1 MKNLYVNKGLIFLTY
16 KWKKIHNLLEKQ
28 QTEKAIHQREIMRA
42 SQHNKQST
50 KTPISYEG
58 HTNEKQDVIFGRY
71 TDMSD

>member
-1 MKNLYVNKGLIFLTY
+1 M
-16 KWKKIHNLLEKQ
+16 EKDTQ
-28 QTEKAIHQREIMRA
+28 STRKTVDCEKAIHQREIMRA